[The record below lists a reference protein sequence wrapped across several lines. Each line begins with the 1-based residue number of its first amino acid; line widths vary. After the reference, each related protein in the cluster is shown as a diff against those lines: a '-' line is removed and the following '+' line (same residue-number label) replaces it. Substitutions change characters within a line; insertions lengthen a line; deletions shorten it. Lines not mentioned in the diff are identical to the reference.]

1 MKNYDSMT
9 NFNSGNKSSNSELN
23 TNLNNKK
30 NEASFWINEIKQ
42 LNKEL
47 KLKNILKQDKFNSQI
62 LIQDALK
69 IGNSFTEKNKSDKR
83 KKNKKFELIKEIK
96 AKAKTNYIT
105 NESEKNK
112 KNLNE
117 EFQEIL
123 DKCNDK
129 TRNKLDKYFDDLI
142 NLKNEQ
148 TKIIIENHYLETQ
161 IENIDNES
169 KFLKQKLN
177 EKNEEINK
185 TIKSF
190 DNFNKIKPFF
200 QLIRQYPDKDHRQI
214 MKEFLNDKQNIIDH
228 LNKINKANED
238 IEDINKLRKQEQI
251 KQNTFREDI
260 TEKIN
265 KKKEIFENK
274 NLILE
279 QDILEHEK
287 KFETIKKNNEQIM
300 KHKKI
305 LYHIYNA
312 IKKYIPENNYNLFI
326 KDIGYNPIKSE
337 LDFEP
342 SIFSD
347 KIYINLVKDC
357 ITSKASKSLEGQLLR
372 NTIVFGN
379 YLARKYL
386 EINNKKE
393 NYRYNPVKTFQN
405 IKLFFDNIKNKNLSL
420 KGKYTNLRLKLE
432 NLYSEKQ
439 NLKNKFLEAKLNH
452 EKFID
457 KIQLSKRER
466 GKNNTNENDN
476 NFEENEKNH
485 LFKNN
490 KKIKRF
496 SKEKTLEIND
506 NNKGEYLF
514 ESFQNDNNNMNKVFI
529 TDINK
534 FLKGKKRKFKYSLS
548 NGNYEQNKKDIINNN
563 TMRVLSSCKKFG
575 FNKNIQ
581 KLKNMI
587 NLKEYQL
594 SLSKNKDKIYKKNG
608 IKGRHELYP
617 NLDKLIKILIENE
630 NFDMFNIKSK
640 KKKLKIET
648 SDNFHLNNANLT
660 NKNKNRIIKKN
671 KTEMNFKP
679 FSEESN
685 NNNYLKMSKQIL
697 TDIDN
702 IIIKMKN
709 IGKKSLLNDRKNYI
723 SD

>member
-47 KLKNILKQDKFNSQI
+47 KLKNISKQDKFNSQI

-69 IGNSFTEKNKSDKR
+69 IGNSFTVKNKSDKR
-83 KKNKKFELIKEIK
+83 KTNKKFELIKEIN

-161 IENIDNES
+161 IENINNES

-200 QLIRQYPDKDHRQI
+200 QLIRQYPDKDPRQI

-228 LNKINKANED
+228 LNKINKAKED

-305 LYHIYNA
+305 LFLIYNA
-312 IKKYIPENNYNLFI
+312 IKKYIPENNY
-326 KDIGYNPIKSE
+326 K
-337 LDFEP
+337 
-342 SIFSD
+342 
-347 KIYINLVKDC
+347 
-357 ITSKASKSLEGQLLR
+357 
-372 NTIVFGN
+372 
-379 YLARKYL
+379 
-386 EINNKKE
+386 
-393 NYRYNPVKTFQN
+393 
-405 IKLFFDNIKNKNLSL
+405 
-420 KGKYTNLRLKLE
+420 
-432 NLYSEKQ
+432 
-439 NLKNKFLEAKLNH
+439 
-452 EKFID
+452 
-457 KIQLSKRER
+457 
-466 GKNNTNENDN
+466 
-476 NFEENEKNH
+476 
-485 LFKNN
+485 
-490 KKIKRF
+490 
-496 SKEKTLEIND
+496 
-506 NNKGEYLF
+506 
-514 ESFQNDNNNMNKVFI
+514 
-529 TDINK
+529 
-534 FLKGKKRKFKYSLS
+534 
-548 NGNYEQNKKDIINNN
+548 
-563 TMRVLSSCKKFG
+563 
-575 FNKNIQ
+575 
-581 KLKNMI
+581 
-587 NLKEYQL
+587 
-594 SLSKNKDKIYKKNG
+594 
-608 IKGRHELYP
+608 
-617 NLDKLIKILIENE
+617 
-630 NFDMFNIKSK
+630 
-640 KKKLKIET
+640 
-648 SDNFHLNNANLT
+648 
-660 NKNKNRIIKKN
+660 
-671 KTEMNFKP
+671 
-679 FSEESN
+679 
-685 NNNYLKMSKQIL
+685 
-697 TDIDN
+697 
-702 IIIKMKN
+702 
-709 IGKKSLLNDRKNYI
+709 
-723 SD
+723 